1 VAPCKAMRVVK
12 CGFKIG
18 AHPPRD
24 LLLDDVNRI
33 MTYTITATP
42 EANTSTIRCAE
53 GEISIQQLGGGRRR
67 IELRPADSN
76 LYIPRRKVE
85 TSYPDEMLLDCLEI
99 SGFCWLCD
107 EIARDED
114 SASVNKALS
123 LAVFGFVPKE
133 RFAGRRLL
141 DLGCG
146 SGSSSVVLAR
156 ALPDTEIV
164 GVELNARLLKLAQ
177 ARVAHYGLRNV
188 RFEASPC
195 GTRLPEDIGTFDFI
209 VFSAVYEHLLPRERV
224 ELMPHVW
231 AGLRLGGVLFVN
243 QTPHRYFP
251 IDTHSSGL
259 PLVNYL
265 PNRLAHWAVMRFS
278 RRGTINRSPV
288 WEEHLRGGLRG
299 ATEREI
305 VRTLTQGSDGR
316 AVLLN
321 PCIAGLK
328 DRVDLWFRGLSPRH
342 ASAKQVLRLVLKTVY
357 KLTGSVVTPNLAV
370 AIQKS

>member
-1 VAPCKAMRVVK
+1 
-12 CGFKIG
+12 
-18 AHPPRD
+18 
-24 LLLDDVNRI
+24 
-33 MTYTITATP
+33 MTYTITATS
-42 EANTSTIRCAE
+42 EANAAMIQCAE
-53 GEISIQQLGGGRRR
+53 GEISIQQLGGGRRLV
-67 IELRPADSN
+67 ELRPSDAN
-76 LYIPRRKVE
+76 LYIPCRKVE
-85 TSYPDEMLLDCLEI
+85 TSYPDEMLLNCLEI
-99 SGFCWLCD
+99 AGFCWLCD

-114 SASVNKALS
+114 GASVNKALS

-133 RFAGRRLL
+133 KFAGRRLL

-156 ALPDTEIV
+156 ALPDTDIL

-188 RFEASPC
+188 RFEASPS
-195 GTRLPEDIGTFDFI
+195 GTQLPNDIGTFDFI
-209 VFSAVYEHLLPRERV
+209 VFSAVYEHLLPAERV
-224 ELMPHVW
+224 ELMPKVW
-231 AGLRLGGVLFVN
+231 AALRPGGVLFVN

-265 PNRLAHWAVMRFS
+265 PDRLAHWAVRRFS
-278 RRGTINRSPV
+278 RRGAINRSPV

-305 VRTLTQGSDGR
+305 VRSLTIESGGR
-316 AVLLN
+316 AEVLN
-321 PCIAGLK
+321 PCIPGAK

-342 ASAKQVLRLVLKTVY
+342 APVKQALRLILKTVY